1 MFNLE
6 DVRCDRS
13 KVGVY
18 ASSEGVRRSFCKVCG
33 TTLFF
38 EADFIPG
45 LIDITTESFDDP
57 SEVMPQAQIWT
68 KHESKCIQGLNEM
81 IRFEELPPQDE

>member
-1 MFNLE
+1 MFSLE

-57 SEVMPQAQIWT
+57 NEVMPQAQIWT
-68 KHESKCIQGLNEM
+68 KHETKCIQDLNEM
-81 IRFEELPPQDE
+81 SRFEELPPQDQ